1 MNNIQL
7 CISSLHHSFNKKQN
21 FVTSNENY
29 IINHLIQHYLNNNT
43 KKDLCEILK
52 FYNIKLKKMNKYE
65 LAETICVFE
74 TNFENN
80 DIVLDRYRLLV

>member
-7 CISSLHHSFNKKQN
+7 CITTLHNSVNNKNN
-21 FVTSNENY
+21 FATSNENY
-29 IINHLIQHYLNNNT
+29 IINNLIQHYLNNNT

-80 DIVLDRYRLLV
+80 DIVLDRYRFLI